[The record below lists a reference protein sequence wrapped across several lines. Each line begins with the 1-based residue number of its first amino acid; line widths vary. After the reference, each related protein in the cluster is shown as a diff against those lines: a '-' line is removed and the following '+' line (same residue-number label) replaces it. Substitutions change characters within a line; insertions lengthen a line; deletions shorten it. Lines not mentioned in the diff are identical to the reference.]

1 MLLVVGS
8 VAPSQAR
15 AGCGHD
21 VTSNLIRSVEES
33 LFDLDVLKSSATDR
47 ANPAPAVPR
56 RDLPCSG
63 PGCSKGRNL
72 PQAPATSI
80 PVRISDPCCCMTF
93 ATGGDGPDAAEK
105 LADLPI
111 AHPRHNSSPLE
122 RPPRHPRSYTLS

>member
-1 MLLVVGS
+1 MLLVAGS
-8 VAPSQAR
+8 VAPSEAR

-33 LFDLDVLKSSATDR
+33 LFDLDVLKAAATDR
-47 ANPAPAVPR
+47 ATPGPRGPASGSAR
-56 RDLPCSG
+56 SG
-63 PGCSKGRNL
+63 PSCSKGRNL

-80 PVRISDPCCCMTF
+80 QVRISDPCCCMTF
-93 ATGGDGPDAAEK
+93 ATGGNGPDAAEK

-122 RPPRHPRSYTLS
+122 RPPRHPRSHTLS